1 MPHPTPTLQLRSI
14 TTCVQITRNVN
25 MPHPTPTLQLRSIT
39 TCVQI
44 TRNVNMPH
52 PTPTLQLR
60 SIQHVC
66 KLQGTLTCPTPPEP
80 FSCVALQHVCF
91 LQGTL
96 TCPTPP
102 HPTSK
107 ITTLVGAASQP
118 PTKKDKRTFFERF
131 CCLRLLA
138 GKQRRKN
145 QLPAGKHH
153 GSEGRAS
160 SKTTPKKCLTSRLKS

>member
-1 MPHPTPTLQLRSI
+1 MPHPTSTLQLRSI

-39 TCVQI
+39 TCVLL
-44 TRNVNMPH
+44 TRNINMPY
-52 PTPTLQLR
+52 PTT
-60 SIQHVC
+60 
-66 KLQGTLTCPTPPEP
+66 TPPQP
-80 FSCVALQHVCF
+80 FSCVALQHVCY

-107 ITTLVGAASQP
+107 MTTLVGAASQP
-118 PTKKDKRTFFERF
+118 PTQKNFFERF

-138 GKQRRKN
+138 GKQRRKK